1 MGLKCNCHVKS
12 KHVLSQ
18 SESNARSRDT
28 TCAAFKRQTGEL
40 SKLDKRLVPG
50 EIHHFNLNMICQET
64 GQVKCVLKDSV

>member
-1 MGLKCNCHVKS
+1 M
-12 KHVLSQ
+12 LSQ
-18 SESNARSRDT
+18 SMCSVSPSQMH
-28 TCAAFKRQTGEL
+28 AAETPHVLPLKGKLVEL